1 MAFLSW
7 HERYRVGNAEI
18 DLQHQKLFEL
28 VNHFDDVIQMGL
40 ADELGL
46 ILDDLIACTVEHF
59 AFEEALIL
67 QVGFPKAVE
76 HGRMHGELILQIKEL
91 REKMKL
97 GGHVSPKSIVR
108 FLADWLTSHIMRE
121 DMDYKAYL

>member
-7 HERYRVGNAEI
+7 HERYRVGNPEI

-28 VNHFDDVIQMGL
+28 VNHFDDVIQMGM

-67 QVGFPKAVE
+67 QAGFPKAIE
-76 HGRMHGELILQIKEL
+76 HGRMHGELILQVKEL
-91 REKMKL
+91 REKMKT

-121 DMDYKAYL
+121 DMDYKPYL